1 MGKCETY
8 TGTANLEVRHHRPIF
23 IINIHIIFTQ
33 PLPIALF
40 TTTMTCVI
48 AAMYIDSLAY
58 DDSFAIHEFN
68 DESDE
73 DVSFHDSEHSMCSLD
88 KDGADLNESTEA
100 NYSSSSFNSIDFE
113 DDFEDDCDV
122 SNTIVHSTIIKSP
135 LKASRGQGKISFGG
149 VGVREYTVVVGSQS
163 ISCPLELDWDFVEY
177 SFSKEEDYRVNSGSR
192 SKKVRPLSYQ
202 ERKQIIAV
210 SQGVSISNVKYLE
223 QEMLDLQNNKYVHD
237 IIFDSGCKR
246 GVKRVDSPPRQPRS
260 ESKQKTAPS
269 VITTEVNDEPS
280 IDDDTTAYDAMNKY
294 VNDNAFDPEYKRG
307 VKRVD
312 SPPRLPRS
320 ESQQTTTTT
329 ILTEVKDERS
339 TRDTTAY
346 DAMMINLI
354 STRTDAPPRRPSN
367 SYD

>member
-1 MGKCETY
+1 
-8 TGTANLEVRHHRPIF
+8 
-23 IINIHIIFTQ
+23 
-33 PLPIALF
+33 
-40 TTTMTCVI
+40 
-48 AAMYIDSLAY
+48 MYIDSLAY
-58 DDSFAIHEFN
+58 DDSFAIYEFN

-88 KDGADLNESTEA
+88 RDGADLNESTEA
-100 NYSSSSFNSIDFE
+100 NYSCSSFNSIDFE

-149 VGVREYTVVVGSQS
+149 VGVREYSVVVGSQS
-163 ISCPLELDWDFVEY
+163 ISCPLELDWDFIEY
-177 SFSKEEDYRVNSGSR
+177 NFSKEEDYRVNSGSR

-223 QEMLDLQNNKYVHD
+223 KEMLDLQKNKYVHD

-246 GVKRVDSPPRQPRS
+246 GIKRVDSPPRQPRS

-269 VITTEVNDEPS
+269 VIMTEVNDEPS
-280 IDDDTTAYDAMNKY
+280 IDDDTPAYDAMTKY
-294 VNDNAFDPEYKRG
+294 VNDNVFDCNRG
-307 VKRVD
+307 VKQVD
-312 SPPRLPRS
+312 SPPRQPRC

-329 ILTEVKDERS
+329 AILIEVKHETS
-339 TRDTTAY
+339 MGDTTAY